1 MTSDIDMNALIY
13 YLKWMNY
20 YEEELKKQRYY
31 YQVLNKNLE
40 DNLIED
46 RKMKIRKARMY
57 DKINKYFI
65 NP

>member
-13 YLKWMNY
+13 YLKWINY

-31 YQVLNKNLE
+31 YQVLKKNPE
-40 DNLIED
+40 ENLIED

-57 DKINKYFI
+57 DKTNKYFI